1 MSLKKVHPHNRKKG
15 ISFSLKSSTIY
26 KIEKHCK
33 DLELDKNAL
42 AESLFS
48 EYFEMLNKNN

>member
-1 MSLKKVHPHNRKKG
+1 MAKVHPHNRKKAM
-15 ISFSLKSSTIY
+15 SFSLKASTIY

-48 EYFEMLNKNN
+48 DYFEMLNKNN